1 TMTIGACFFGFG
13 KKKKNANKEIT
24 LAIFGIDNAGKTT
37 TTKSIRGDSLEVCPT
52 MGFDLIEFSLDSYN
66 VSMYDIGGSG
76 NLRSI
81 WNNYLS
87 EIHGLV
93 YVVDSCDADRLDE
106 TRATLAGLLQN
117 ELIQGKPVLLLANKQ
132 DSAEAMDEA
141 EIVSSLRLSE
151 LACANRCPCRL
162 ERSVANIGTGTKMD
176 KGIKT
181 GLRWLLQYIS
191 MNWEELDARVQ
202 RDKAAKAAADAE
214 EAAAR
219 KERVRRRREERER
232 QEAAEAAA
240 AGTAPLDAADK
251 PEDDAASASVPAAA
265 AAAADEDKDA
275 SDLRPKRRGGRLRQ
289 VEPVDQPS
297 GVDSSKTADDNAKNQ
312 ADSDTEEPASAS
324 AANRHR
330 LNRRH
335 RRRSSGGS
343 GDFNEEDGKE
353 EDYYSERR
361 RRSRRHRRDV
371 DDPTSAAAV
380 AADDQPEENSSDRK
394 PKQRSSSSGERS
406 TAGKTGRRHRRLAPA
421 DDATEGDGRAAAAA
435 AAAPPVGLFEIGAG
449 PKGRGDEAGGGSS
462 RLSKL
467 PPLRGAQPN
476 TDEADPLT

>member
-1 TMTIGACFFGFG
+1 
-13 KKKKNANKEIT
+13 EIT

-66 VSMYDIGGSG
+66 CMLLTPAMPIGWM
-76 NLRSI
+76 RP
-81 WNNYLS
+81 
-87 EIHGLV
+87 GL
-93 YVVDSCDADRLDE
+93 LW
-106 TRATLAGLLQN
+106 AGLLQN

-289 VEPVDQPS
+289 PS

-406 TAGKTGRRHRRLAPA
+406 TAGKNRARRP
-421 DDATEGDGRAAAAA
+421 GSAAA

-462 RLSKL
+462 RLSK
-467 PPLRGAQPN
+467 P
-476 TDEADPLT
+476 E